1 MSKDSK
7 CDLKVSP
14 SGLNDRLYYGVWGE
28 GKKNWRMMPRFLV
41 TIRAND
47 NQSNKVEMHGSIWM

>member
-14 SGLNDRLYYGVWGE
+14 SGLNDRSYYRVWGE
-28 GKKNWRMMPRFLV
+28 EKKNNLRMMPRFSV
-41 TIRAND
+41 TITADD
-47 NQSNKVEMHGSIWM
+47 NQSNK